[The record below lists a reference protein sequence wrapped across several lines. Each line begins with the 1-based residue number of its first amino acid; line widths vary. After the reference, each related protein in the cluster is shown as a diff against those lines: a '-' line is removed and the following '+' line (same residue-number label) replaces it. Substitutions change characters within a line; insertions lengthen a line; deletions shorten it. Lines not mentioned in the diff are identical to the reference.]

1 MASAAELD
9 QLTIYDRDYNAEDKS
24 GTKSWDTMRDMH
36 RIWRYV
42 TYMYTER
49 MLHVRDDYVHEQAYE
64 GVQALDSHERE
75 STPRSPLLVNMTF
88 LLLL

>member
-24 GTKSWDTMRDMH
+24 GTKSWDTMRDMQ

-42 TYMYTER
+42 KIMCR
-49 MLHVRDDYVHEQAYE
+49 IL
-64 GVQALDSHERE
+64 
-75 STPRSPLLVNMTF
+75 
-88 LLLL
+88 